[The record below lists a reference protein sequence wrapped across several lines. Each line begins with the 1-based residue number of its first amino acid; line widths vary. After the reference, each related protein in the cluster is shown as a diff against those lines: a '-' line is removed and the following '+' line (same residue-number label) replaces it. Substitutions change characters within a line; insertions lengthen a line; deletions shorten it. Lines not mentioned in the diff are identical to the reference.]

1 MLFCL
6 KKVVAVFLIIFIALM
21 GGMFVWGFIDGEN
34 KEKAVEEKVE
44 QDAPEQPVEEA
55 TTASEKQISSTEL
68 AKHNKSN
75 DRWVAI
81 RGNVYDVTSYLDE
94 HPGGADLILN
104 YCGEDAT
111 SAYNTKGG
119 EGKHSAK
126 ADALLA
132 DFKLGQL
139 N

>member
-1 MLFCL
+1 M
-6 KKVVAVFLIIFIALM
+6 KKVVAVVLIIFMVLM

-34 KEKAVEEKVE
+34 KENTVEEKVE
-44 QDAPEQPVEEA
+44 QVAPEQPVEEA
-55 TTASEKQISSTEL
+55 TTVKEKQISSTEL

-75 DRWVAI
+75 DCWVVI
-81 RGNVYDVTSYLDE
+81 RGSVYDVTSYLDE

-111 SAYNTKGG
+111 TAYNTKGG
-119 EGKHSAK
+119 EGRHSTK